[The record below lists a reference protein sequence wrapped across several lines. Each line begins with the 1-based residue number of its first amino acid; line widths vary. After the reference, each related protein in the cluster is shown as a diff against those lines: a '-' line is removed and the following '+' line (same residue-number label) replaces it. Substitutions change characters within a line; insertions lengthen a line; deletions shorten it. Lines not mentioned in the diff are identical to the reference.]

1 MRSSVLTGRIL
12 RGIMVM
18 AVADGEPSLSAYR
31 VRTARSAHVIVY

>member
-1 MRSSVLTGRIL
+1 MRSSVLTGQIL

-18 AVADGEPSLSAYR
+18 AAVESLLSAYR